1 MSLQCSGF
9 PHANTKRAGLRR
21 PQQNSIFT
29 QLIPPVIF
37 FGFCVKSFEFS
48 EKCSINKC
56 IVRVTLRSGYSNNS
70 LNFQKKGNCSRPH
83 YWWAFNSFC
92 TLGLFSFRH
101 SSDFFYLCPQGASW
115 SIPGENS
122 LTLFT
127 LLSAMQILLIW
138 EALADLSNM
147 IIVPLSPLKA

>member
-1 MSLQCSGF
+1 MGADFLNTVSLQCSGF

-70 LNFQKKGNCSRPH
+70 LYFQKKENCSRPH

-101 SSDFFYLCPQGASW
+101 SSDFFFTSAHKGRPEVYPARTVWPSSLSSVQCKYSW
-115 SIPGENS
+115 SERRW
-122 LTLFT
+122 
-127 LLSAMQILLIW
+127 QIWAIW
-138 EALADLSNM
+138 
-147 IIVPLSPLKA
+147 

>member
-1 MSLQCSGF
+1 MGADFLNTVSLQCSGF

-70 LNFQKKGNCSRPH
+70 LYFQKKGNCSRPH

-101 SSDFFYLCPQGASW
+101 SSDFFFTSAHKGRPEVYPVRTVWPSSLSSVQCKYSW
-115 SIPGENS
+115 SERRW
-122 LTLFT
+122 
-127 LLSAMQILLIW
+127 QIWAIW
-138 EALADLSNM
+138 
-147 IIVPLSPLKA
+147 